1 MKQRILVLGA
11 NGYVGRRVVAALA
24 ASDWAEP
31 VAGVRRAR
39 QQGREIVLEIG
50 RASVREKGEALI

>member
-39 QQGREIVLEIG
+39 SKAARSCSTPPI
-50 RASVREKGEALI
+50 RPR